1 LKRIQYDEQLTFE
14 KVYGE
19 DAFDEQR
26 RKKNKL
32 NDWSYIGVPKKQA
45 GLTKALEDQ
54 EKKF

>member
-1 LKRIQYDEQLTFE
+1 MKRIQYDEQLTFE